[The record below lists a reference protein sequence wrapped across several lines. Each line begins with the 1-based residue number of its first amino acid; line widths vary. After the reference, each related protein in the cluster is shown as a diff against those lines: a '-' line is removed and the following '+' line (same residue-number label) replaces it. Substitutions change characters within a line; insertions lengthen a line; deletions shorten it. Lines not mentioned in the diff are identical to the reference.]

1 MNAIMS
7 YIITCCSNIHI
18 SSEQLNADTIE
29 NCMGELYF
37 RYKLRY
43 QCSFTIQLILKKTC
57 Q

>member
-1 MNAIMS
+1 MNTIMS

-18 SSEQLNADTIE
+18 SSEQLNADTTE